1 MFYFYS
7 IFKILF
13 PFHEYG
19 HLGLISLFALGLAM
33 IMKPEYLWEVEHIFT
48 VDGAGPTGLYLTF
61 LQASGTFF
69 MICSVAA
76 ALYILLP

>member
-1 MFYFYS
+1 MERKTARIS
-7 IFKILF
+7 KEPEVRRQEILDT
-13 PFHEYG
+13 
-19 HLGLISLFALGLAM
+19 AM